1 MSEQLPARDSR
12 PRLVSPMTA
21 LVVEHDPVLRQFLRR
36 LLERN
41 GLDVLLASSAEQA
54 LMLIAREADRLD
66 VIVHGEELLRGD
78 EGRVA
83 ARFGRLTPE
92 RPVVLYGGSSAR
104 PSLAGRHNG
113 RAPSSP
119 FDAEVLVRSILAA
132 VRGPSND
139 AD

>member
-1 MSEQLPARDSR
+1 
-12 PRLVSPMTA
+12 MTA

-36 LLERN
+36 VLERN

-54 LMLIAREADRLD
+54 LMLFAREAERLD
-66 VIVHGEELLRGD
+66 VIVHGDELLRGD

-83 ARFGRLTPE
+83 ARFGRLSPE
-92 RPVVLYGGSSAR
+92 RPVVLYGGSSAS
-104 PSLAGRHNG
+104 PTQMGRHIG
-113 RAPSSP
+113 HPAPAP
-119 FDAEVLVRSILAA
+119 FDAELLVRSILAA

>member
-1 MSEQLPARDSR
+1 
-12 PRLVSPMTA
+12 MTA

-36 LLERN
+36 VLERN

-54 LMLIAREADRLD
+54 LMLIAREAERLD
-66 VIVHGEELLRGD
+66 VIVHGDELLRGD

-83 ARFGRLTPE
+83 ARFGRLSPE
-92 RPVVLYGGSSAR
+92 RPVVLYGGSSA
-104 PSLAGRHNG
+104 STTQTGRQFGHP
-113 RAPSSP
+113 APAP
-119 FDAEVLVRSILAA
+119 FDAELLVRSILAA

>member
-1 MSEQLPARDSR
+1 
-12 PRLVSPMTA
+12 MTA
-21 LVVEHDPVLRQFLRR
+21 LVVEHEPVLRQFLRR

-41 GLDVLLASSAEQA
+41 GMEVLLASSAQQA
-54 LMLIAREADRLD
+54 LLVIAREADRLD

-92 RPVVLYGGSSAR
+92 RPVVVYGGSAAR
-104 PSLAGRHNG
+104 PAVEVRPNG
-113 RAPSSP
+113 HPPAEP
-119 FDAEVLVRSILAA
+119 FDAEFLVRSILAA

>member
-1 MSEQLPARDSR
+1 
-12 PRLVSPMTA
+12 MTA

-36 LLERN
+36 VLERN

-54 LMLIAREADRLD
+54 LLLIARESLRLD
-66 VIVHGEELLRGD
+66 VIVHGADLLRGD

-83 ARFGRLTPE
+83 ARLGRLPPE
-92 RPVVLYGGSSAR
+92 RPVVVYGGASAR
-104 PSLAGRHNG
+104 PQSPGRSNG
-113 RAPSSP
+113 HPSPAP
-119 FDAEVLVRSILAA
+119 FDAELLVRSIVAA